1 MILCLVSLTD
11 LYTRL
16 VGLSAS
22 AELLVYMRD
31 AKHSA
36 VYATATWLGGWLGG
50 CLSIIRRYCIKTA
63 KPVLKRCRPSASHII
78 LVSSEL
84 CTVPIPGE
92 PLQRRYK
99 YTGVEKVGDFRRKS
113 PFTSEMVRDR
123 PMLIMERQ

>member
-36 VYATATWLGGWLGG
+36 VYAAATWLGGWLGG
-50 CLSIIRRYCIKTA
+50 CLSVIRRYCIKTA

-84 CTVPIPGE
+84 CTDTYPRGTPSAAVQVHGCGKGWRFSTEIAV
-92 PLQRRYK
+92 Y
-99 YTGVEKVGDFRRKS
+99 VGNGAR
-113 PFTSEMVRDR
+113 
-123 PMLIMERQ
+123 